1 MTTTITTTAAA
12 KTFTINN
19 HGAMTADADV
29 IVSEEFYNKVEQM
42 EKLLK
47 MFQAI
52 SPALSASLRKHYR
65 NGISDF
71 NVDKR
76 LAFLLSFKI
85 GLASDILDGM
95 SK

>member
-1 MTTTITTTAAA
+1 MTNTTTTTAA

-19 HGAMTADADV
+19 HGAMTPDANC
-29 IVSEEFYNKVEQM
+29 IVPEEFYNKVQQM
-42 EKLLK
+42 EQLLK

-65 NGISDF
+65 NGISEF

-76 LAFLLSFKI
+76 LAFLSSFKL

-95 SK
+95 GE